1 MNFKTDGGRQEAD
14 AESPKIM
21 IIDDDPFQIQ
31 LLERIVNQENYRA
44 IGYADNIKALQ
55 DVADIAPDLILLD
68 LIMPEIDGFEVCS
81 RLKAN
86 ERTRDI
92 PIIFV
97 TARKD
102 QVTESKGLELGAVD
116 YITKPVHPT
125 IVKARIRTHLELKK
139 HRDALEQLVHERTA
153 ERDKS
158 QQQFQDLVEKSL
170 VGIAIIQKEQVV
182 YQNPELTRTIS
193 DLGQKVR
200 TKDFSF
206 IHPQDLHQLAQ
217 AYNSLID
224 RSNLNVEVDIRLLS
238 QGHTAGAGNVKW
250 MNCRASLFN
259 YQDDE
264 AILINIVDITHT
276 KELERLLLIRNKM
289 ASLGRIAAGM
299 AHEIRNPLTGITSY
313 LYTLE
318 QMCELETL
326 LPKDIDLMGQIISQL
341 KLASHKVDAVI
352 KRVLDFS
359 KPTAPRMVRININQC
374 LKNVLDLTAVTMR
387 KAGIQVTFTL
397 ADNLPQC
404 YGDVALIEQ
413 VFLNLIQNAGHA
425 VRHTEGEKKVSV
437 TSYTQKNQIC
447 VTVSDSGPGVPDD
460 LKEKIFD
467 PFFTTS
473 TDGSG
478 IGLSIAQRIVADHNG
493 MLALHSTDLGGAKFM
508 VALPIEKRKFKR

>member
-1 MNFKTDGGRQEAD
+1 MNIQTDGVGRSANTD
-14 AESPKIM
+14 LPKIL

-31 LLERIVNQENYRA
+31 LLERILSQENYSA
-44 IGYADNIKALQ
+44 VGYTDNIKALEE
-55 DVADIAPDLILLD
+55 VVDIAPDLILLD
-68 LIMPEIDGFEVCS
+68 LIMPEIDGFEVCR
-81 RLKAN
+81 RLKADKQ
-86 ERTRDI
+86 TRDI
-92 PIIFV
+92 PVIFV

-102 QVTESKGLELGAVD
+102 QITESKGFDLGAVD
-116 YITKPVHPT
+116 YITKPFHPT
-125 IVKARIRTHLELKK
+125 IVKARIRTHLELKR
-139 HRDALEQLVHERTA
+139 HRDALELLVHERTE

-182 YQNPELTRTIS
+182 YQNPELTRTVV
-193 DLGQKVR
+193 DLDQKVR

-206 IHPQDLHQLAQ
+206 VHPDDLPLLDQ
-217 AYNSLID
+217 AYKGWMGQ
-224 RSNLNVEVDIRLLS
+224 SNLNVEVDIRILS
-238 QGHTAGAGNVKW
+238 QGHTPGSGNVKW
-250 MNCRASLFN
+250 MNCRASSFN
-259 YQDDE
+259 YQGDD

-276 KELERLLLIRNKM
+276 KDLERLLLIRNKM

-318 QMCELETL
+318 QLCELETL

-359 KPTAPRMVRININQC
+359 KPTAPQMVHIDINQC
-374 LKNVLDLTAVTMR
+374 LNNVLDLTAVTMR
-387 KAGIQVTFTL
+387 KADIQVTCKL
-397 ADNLPQC
+397 AENLPHC
-404 YGDVALIEQ
+404 YGDVALMEQ

-425 VRHTEGEKKVSV
+425 VKSAQDAKNVTV
-437 TSYTQKNQIC
+437 TSYSQKNQIY

-473 TDGSG
+473 SDGSG
-478 IGLSIAQRIVADHNG
+478 IGLSIAQRIVTDHNG
-493 MLALHSTDLGGAKFM
+493 MLTLQSTDLGGAKFM
-508 VALPIEKRKFKR
+508 VTLPIEKRKFKR